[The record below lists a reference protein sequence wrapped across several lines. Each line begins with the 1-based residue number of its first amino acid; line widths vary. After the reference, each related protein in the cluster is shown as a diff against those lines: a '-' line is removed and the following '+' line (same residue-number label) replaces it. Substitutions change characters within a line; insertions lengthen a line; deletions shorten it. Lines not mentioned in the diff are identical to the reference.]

1 MKARRLLLLA
11 VAMTGILALA
21 PVGLRAQGSKP
32 PASTEP
38 QWKDRAEYDLY
49 DAISKD
55 ATPQTKL
62 EKLIE
67 WRDYVSATDFPSVTA
82 RKLRPRLRQHCE
94 KNRCIQGAQKRESEQ
109 SQLLSTLSL

>member
-55 ATPQTKL
+55 TNPQTKL
-62 EKLIE
+62 EKLVE
-67 WRDYVSATDFPSVTA
+67 WRGKDPPDDLPATPHKTFFATHPPPPKRPEAPQTHQQRAPPNPPSIYSS
-82 RKLRPRLRQHCE
+82 R
-94 KNRCIQGAQKRESEQ
+94 
-109 SQLLSTLSL
+109 